1 MRGTLKTST
10 LESKFP
16 LLRVENNCIISKFAD
31 ITAAYRV
38 SLPELFTLTG
48 EEYEALHGAWL
59 KALKVL
65 PDYTVVHKQ
74 DFFIEE
80 RYTAPEEGSE
90 RSFLARSYERH
101 FNERPYL
108 RHTCYLFVTKTT
120 PEQMRQP
127 GASSVLC
134 RGFIVPRE
142 MRDTDAVTRFLEA
155 AEQMERILNDSG
167 LVRVE
172 RLTEA
177 EIVGTADDAG
187 LLARYFALSDEQR
200 PVVNE
205 DIRLDPDVMR
215 IGDKYLSMHT
225 LSDLD
230 MLPQSVATDF
240 RYERLST
247 DRSDCRLSFA
257 APVGLLL
264 SCNHVYNQVIF
275 LDDHDETLKRL
286 EASAR
291 NMNSLAAYSR
301 SNAINREWIEM
312 YLNEAH
318 SQGLRSVRCHC
329 NVMAWAESESE
340 LKRIRNDVGS
350 QLALM
355 GCTPRHNTVD
365 VPVLF
370 WAAIPGNEADFPAE
384 ESFYTF
390 LDQALCLFN
399 GETNYR
405 SSLSPFGIK
414 MSDRLSGIPL
424 HLDISDL
431 PMKRG
436 VITNRNKFILGPSGS
451 GKSYLTNH
459 LVRQYWEQGSHIL
472 LVDTGNSYQG
482 LCSLI
487 HAKTKGR
494 DGVYF
499 TYTEEKPISFNP
511 FYTDDYIFDVEKK
524 DSIKTLLLTLWK
536 SEDDKVTKTESGE
549 LGSAVSAYIERIQ
562 SDRSIVPSFNTF
574 YEYMRDDYRR
584 ELAER
589 DIKVEKSDFNID
601 NMLTTMRQ
609 YYRDGRYDFLL
620 NSTENIDLLGKRFIV
635 FEIDSIKENRELF
648 PVVTIIIME
657 AFINKMRRLKGV
669 RKQLIVE
676 EAWKALSSANMAEY
690 LRYMYKT
697 VRKYYG
703 EAIVVTQEV
712 DDIISSPVVKESII
726 NNSDC
731 KILLDQRKY
740 MNKFDAIQ
748 SLLGLTEKEK
758 SQILSI
764 NMANNPS
771 RLYKEVWIGLGGTQS
786 AVYATEV
793 SAEEYLAYTTEET
806 EKVEVYRLAEQ
817 LGGDIEAAIRQLAE
831 RRRNKK

>member
-38 SLPELFTLTG
+38 LLPELFTLTG

-120 PEQMRQP
+120 SERMRQTS
-127 GASSVLC
+127 ASSVLC

-187 LLARYFALSDEQR
+187 LLARYFALSDERR

-205 DIRLDPDVMR
+205 DIRLDPGTMR

-230 MLPQSVATDF
+230 VLPQSVATDF

-301 SNAINREWIEM
+301 SNAINREWVEM

-355 GCTPRHNTVD
+355 GCTPHHDTVD
-365 VPVLF
+365 MPVLF

-399 GETNYR
+399 EETNYR

-414 MSDRLSGIPL
+414 MSDRLSGIPI

-499 TYTEEKPISFNP
+499 TYTEEAPIAFNP
-511 FYTDDYIFDVEKK
+511 FYVEDGVYDVEKRE
-524 DSIKTLLLTLWK
+524 SLKTLLLTLWK
-536 SEDDKVTKTESGE
+536 RESEEPTRSEEVALSN
-549 LGSAVSAYIERIQ
+549 AVNLYLSKLRT
-562 SDRSIVPSFNTF
+562 DRSIVPSFDTF
-574 YEYMRDDYRR
+574 YEFVETDYRR
-584 ELAER
+584 LLEQKR
-589 DIKVEKSDFNID
+589 VREKDFDLENFL
-601 NMLTTMRQ
+601 NVLEP
-609 YYRDGRYDFLL
+609 YYKGGEYDYLL
-620 NSTENIDLLGKRFIV
+620 NSDKQLDLLDKRFIV
-635 FEIDSIKENRELF
+635 FELDNISSNRTLL
-648 PVVTIIIME
+648 PVVTLIIME
-657 AFINKMRRLKGV
+657 TFISKMRRLKGV
-669 RKQLIVE
+669 RKMILIE
-676 EAWKALSSANMAEY
+676 ECWKALTSANMSAYIRY
-690 LRYMYKT
+690 LFKT
-697 VRKYYG
+697 VRKYFG
-703 EAIVVTQEV
+703 EAVVVTQEV
-712 DDIISSPVVKESII
+712 DDIISSPIVKESII
-726 NNSDC
+726 NNADC

-740 MNKFDAIQ
+740 LSKFDGIQ
-748 SLLGLTEKEK
+748 RLLGLTDKERA
-758 SQILSI
+758 QILSI
-764 NMANNPS
+764 NLSNDPK
-771 RLYKEVWIGLGGTQS
+771 RRYKEVWIGLGGVQS
-786 AVYATEV
+786 AVYATET
-793 SAEEYLAYTTEET
+793 SAAEYLCYTTEES
-806 EKVEVYRLAEQ
+806 EKMQVMELAGK
-817 LGGDIEAAIRQLAE
+817 LGGDIEAAIQQLARE
-831 RRRNKK
+831 RES

>member
-16 LLRVENNCIISKFAD
+16 LLRVENHCIISKFAD

-38 SLPELFTLTG
+38 ILPELFTLTG

-80 RYTAPEEGSE
+80 RYAAPEDGSE

-108 RHTCYLFVTKTT
+108 RHSCYLFVTKTT
-120 PEQMRQP
+120 PERMRQTS
-127 GASSVLC
+127 ASSVLC

-142 MRDTDAVTRFLEA
+142 MRDPDAVTRFLEA

-172 RLTEA
+172 RLSEA

-187 LLARYFALSDEQR
+187 LLARYFALSDER
-200 PVVNE
+200 SPVVNE
-205 DIRLDPDVMR
+205 DIRLDPGVMR

-286 EASAR
+286 EATAR

-301 SNAINREWIEM
+301 SNAINREWVEM

-329 NVMAWAESESE
+329 NVMAWAESEAE

-355 GCTPRHNTVD
+355 GCTPHHNTVD

-399 GETNYR
+399 EETNYR

-414 MSDRLSGIPL
+414 MSDRLSGIPI

-436 VITNRNKFILGPSGS
+436 TITNRNKFILGPSGS

-499 TYTEEKPISFNP
+499 TYTEEVPIAFNP
-511 FYTDDYIFDVEKK
+511 FYVEDGVYDVEKRE
-524 DSIKTLLLTLWK
+524 SLKTLLLTLWK
-536 SEDDKVTKTESGE
+536 RESEEPTRSEEVALSN
-549 LGSAVSAYIERIQ
+549 AVNLYLSKLRA
-562 SDRSIVPSFNTF
+562 DRSIVPSFDTF
-574 YEYMRDDYRR
+574 YEFVETDYRR
-584 ELAER
+584 LLEQKRVREKDF
-589 DIKVEKSDFNID
+589 DIANFLNVLEP
-601 NMLTTMRQ
+601 
-609 YYRDGRYDFLL
+609 YYKGGEYDYLL
-620 NSTENIDLLGKRFIV
+620 NSDKQLDLLDKRFIV
-635 FEIDSIKENRELF
+635 FELDNISSNRTLL
-648 PVVTIIIME
+648 PVVTLIIME
-657 AFINKMRRLKGV
+657 TFISKMRRLKGI
-669 RKQLIVE
+669 RKMILIE
-676 EAWKALSSANMAEY
+676 ECWKALTSANMSAYIKY
-690 LRYMYKT
+690 LYKT
-697 VRKYYG
+697 VRKYFG
-703 EAIVVTQEV
+703 EAVVVTQEV
-712 DDIISSPVVKESII
+712 DDIISSPIVKESII
-726 NNSDC
+726 NNADC

-740 MNKFDAIQ
+740 LSKFDGIQ
-748 SLLGLTEKEK
+748 RLLGLTDKERA
-758 SQILSI
+758 QILSI
-764 NMANNPS
+764 NLSNDPK
-771 RLYKEVWIGLGGTQS
+771 RLYKEVWIGLGGVQS
-786 AVYATEV
+786 AVYATETSV
-793 SAEEYLAYTTEET
+793 EEYLTYTTEES
-806 EKVEVYRLAEQ
+806 EKMKVMELAEK
-817 LGGDIEAAIRQLAE
+817 LGGDIEAAIRQLARE
-831 RRRNKK
+831 RKTKTES

>member
-38 SLPELFTLTG
+38 LLPELFTLTG

-120 PEQMRQP
+120 SERMRQTS
-127 GASSVLC
+127 ASSVLC

-205 DIRLDPDVMR
+205 DIRLDPDAMR

-264 SCNHVYNQVIF
+264 SCNHVYNRVIF

-329 NVMAWAESESE
+329 NVMAWAENEAE

-355 GCTPRHNTVD
+355 GCTPHHNTVD

-414 MSDRLSGIPL
+414 MSDRLSGIPI

-499 TYTEEKPISFNP
+499 TYTEEAPIAFNP
-511 FYTDDYIFDVEKK
+511 FYVEDGVYDVEKRE
-524 DSIKTLLLTLWK
+524 SLKTLLLTLWK
-536 SEDDKVTKTESGE
+536 RESEEPTRSEEVALSN
-549 LGSAVSAYIERIQ
+549 AVNLYLSKLRT
-562 SDRSIVPSFNTF
+562 DRSIVPSFDTF
-574 YEYMRDDYRR
+574 YEFVETDYRR
-584 ELAER
+584 LLEQKR
-589 DIKVEKSDFNID
+589 VREKDFDLENFL
-601 NMLTTMRQ
+601 NVLEP
-609 YYRDGRYDFLL
+609 YYKGGEYDYLL
-620 NSTENIDLLGKRFIV
+620 NSDKQLDLLDKRFIV
-635 FEIDSIKENRELF
+635 FELDNISSNRTLL
-648 PVVTIIIME
+648 PVVTLIIME
-657 AFINKMRRLKGV
+657 TFISKMRRLKGV
-669 RKQLIVE
+669 RKMILIE
-676 EAWKALSSANMAEY
+676 ECWKALTSANMSAYIRY
-690 LRYMYKT
+690 LFKT
-697 VRKYYG
+697 VRKYFG
-703 EAIVVTQEV
+703 EAVVVTQEV
-712 DDIISSPVVKESII
+712 DDIISSPIVKESII
-726 NNSDC
+726 NNADC

-740 MNKFDAIQ
+740 LSKFDGIQ
-748 SLLGLTEKEK
+748 RLLGLTDKERA
-758 SQILSI
+758 QILSI
-764 NMANNPS
+764 NLSNDPK
-771 RLYKEVWIGLGGTQS
+771 RRYKEVWIGLGGVQS
-786 AVYATEV
+786 AVYATET
-793 SAEEYLAYTTEET
+793 SAAEYLCYTTEES
-806 EKVEVYRLAEQ
+806 EKMQVMELAEK
-817 LGGDIEAAIRQLAE
+817 LGGDIEAAIRQLARE
-831 RRRNKK
+831 RKTNTES

>member
-38 SLPELFTLTG
+38 LLPELFTLTG

-59 KALKVL
+59 KALRVL

-120 PEQMRQP
+120 PERMRQTS
-127 GASSVLC
+127 ASSVLC

-187 LLARYFALSDEQR
+187 LLARYFALSDER
-200 PVVNE
+200 LPVVNE

-291 NMNSLAAYSR
+291 NMNSLAGYSR

-329 NVMAWAESESE
+329 NVMAWAESEAE

-355 GCTPRHNTVD
+355 GCTPHHNTVD

-499 TYTEEKPISFNP
+499 TYTEEAPIAFNP
-511 FYTDDYIFDVEKK
+511 FYVEDGVYDVEKRE
-524 DSIKTLLLTLWK
+524 SLKTLLLTLWK
-536 SEDDKVTKTESGE
+536 RESEEPTRSEEVALSN
-549 LGSAVSAYIERIQ
+549 AVNLYLSKLRT
-562 SDRSIVPSFNTF
+562 DRSIVPSFDTF
-574 YEYMRDDYRR
+574 YGFVETDYRR
-584 ELAER
+584 LLEQKR
-589 DIKVEKSDFNID
+589 VREKDFDLENFL
-601 NMLTTMRQ
+601 NVLEP
-609 YYRDGRYDFLL
+609 YYKGGEYDYLL
-620 NSTENIDLLGKRFIV
+620 NSDKQLDLLDKRFIV
-635 FEIDSIKENRELF
+635 FELDNISSNRTLL
-648 PVVTIIIME
+648 PVVTLIIME
-657 AFINKMRRLKGV
+657 TFISKMRRLKGV
-669 RKQLIVE
+669 RKMILIE
-676 EAWKALSSANMAEY
+676 ECWKALTSANMSAYIRY
-690 LRYMYKT
+690 LFKT
-697 VRKYYG
+697 VRKYFG
-703 EAIVVTQEV
+703 EAVVVTQEV
-712 DDIISSPVVKESII
+712 DDIISSPIVKESII
-726 NNSDC
+726 NNADC

-740 MNKFDAIQ
+740 LSKFDGIQ
-748 SLLGLTEKEK
+748 RLLGLTDKERA
-758 SQILSI
+758 QILSI
-764 NMANNPS
+764 NLSNDPK
-771 RLYKEVWIGLGGTQS
+771 RRYKEVWIGLGGVQS
-786 AVYATEV
+786 AVYATET
-793 SAEEYLAYTTEET
+793 SAAEYLCYTTEES
-806 EKVEVYRLAEQ
+806 EKMQVMELAEK
-817 LGGDIEAAIRQLAE
+817 LGGDIEAAIRQLARE
-831 RRRNKK
+831 RKTNTES

>member
-38 SLPELFTLTG
+38 LLPELFTLTG

-120 PEQMRQP
+120 SERMRQTS
-127 GASSVLC
+127 ASSVLC

-187 LLARYFALSDEQR
+187 LLARYFALSDERR

-205 DIRLDPDVMR
+205 DIRLDPGTMR

-230 MLPQSVATDF
+230 VLPQSVATDF

-301 SNAINREWIEM
+301 SNAINREWVEM

-355 GCTPRHNTVD
+355 GCTPHHDTVD
-365 VPVLF
+365 MPVLF

-399 GETNYR
+399 EETNYR

-414 MSDRLSGIPL
+414 MSDRLSGIPI

-431 PMKRG
+431 PMKRS

-499 TYTEEKPISFNP
+499 TYTEEAPIAFNP
-511 FYTDDYIFDVEKK
+511 FYVEDGVYDVEKRE
-524 DSIKTLLLTLWK
+524 SLKTLLLTLWK
-536 SEDDKVTKTESGE
+536 RESEEPTRSEEVALSN
-549 LGSAVSAYIERIQ
+549 AVNLYLSKLRT
-562 SDRSIVPSFNTF
+562 DRSIVPSFDTF
-574 YEYMRDDYRR
+574 YEFVETDYRR
-584 ELAER
+584 LLEQKRVREKDFDLANFLNVLEP
-589 DIKVEKSDFNID
+589 
-601 NMLTTMRQ
+601 
-609 YYRDGRYDFLL
+609 YYKGGEYDYLL
-620 NSTENIDLLGKRFIV
+620 NSDKQLDLLDKRFIV
-635 FEIDSIKENRELF
+635 FELDNISSNRTLL
-648 PVVTIIIME
+648 PVVTLIIME
-657 AFINKMRRLKGV
+657 TFISKMRRLKGV
-669 RKQLIVE
+669 RKMILIE
-676 EAWKALSSANMAEY
+676 ECWKALTSANMSSYIRY
-690 LRYMYKT
+690 LYKT
-697 VRKYYG
+697 VRKYFG
-703 EAIVVTQEV
+703 EAVVVTQEV
-712 DDIISSPVVKESII
+712 DDIISSPIVKESII
-726 NNSDC
+726 NNADC

-740 MNKFDAIQ
+740 LSKFDGIQ
-748 SLLGLTEKEK
+748 RLLGLTDKERA
-758 SQILSI
+758 QILSI
-764 NMANNPS
+764 NLSNDPK
-771 RLYKEVWIGLGGTQS
+771 RLYKEVWIGLGGVQS
-786 AVYATEV
+786 AVYATET
-793 SAEEYLAYTTEET
+793 SIEEYLTYTTEES
-806 EKVEVYRLAEQ
+806 EKMQVMELAGK
-817 LGGDIEAAIRQLAE
+817 LGGDIEAAIRQLARE
-831 RRRNKK
+831 RKTNTES